1 MERRL
6 ARLPTCSAGH
16 ELVDVDPALGC
27 QGPQLLDVVGLD
39 THAGLQAVV
48 ALANNVIAGAV
59 AELTAFGVVEEPP
72 HVTKPDR
79 LGRLA
84 GYLKQVADDLQDQG
98 VGLLAL
104 CQGIDTTTAG
114 SRMFF
119 HMLVAIAE
127 FEQDLIVGPARD
139 GLAAT
144 RARSWKGDRR
154 IDFLPHRGK

>member
-1 MERRL
+1 VY
-6 ARLPTCSAGH
+6 PGH
-16 ELVDVDPALGC
+16 GDTLV
-27 QGPQLLDVVGLD
+27 
-39 THAGLQAVV
+39 
-48 ALANNVIAGAV
+48 
-59 AELTAFGVVEEPP
+59 
-72 HVTKPDR
+72 VTKPDR

-84 GYLKQVADDLQDQG
+84 GNHKQVANDLQDQG

-114 SRMFF
+114 SRSFF

-127 FEQDLIVGPARD
+127 FERNLIVGPARD

-144 RARSWKGDRR
+144 RARAWKGDRR

>member
-6 ARLPTCSAGH
+6 GRPPARSVGH
-16 ELVDVDPALGC
+16 ELVDVDPAFDC
-27 QGPQLLDVVGLD
+27 QGLQLLDVVGLD
-39 THAGLQAVV
+39 AHAGLQAVV

-59 AELTAFGVVEEPP
+59 GELATFGAVEEPP
-72 HVTKPDR
+72 HVDKADR

-84 GYLKQVADDLQDQG
+84 GNLKRGADELQDQG

-114 SRMFF
+114 SRSFF

-127 FEQDLIVGPARD
+127 FERNLIVGPTRD

-144 RARSWKGDRR
+144 RARAWKGDRR
-154 IDFLPHRGK
+154 IDFLPP